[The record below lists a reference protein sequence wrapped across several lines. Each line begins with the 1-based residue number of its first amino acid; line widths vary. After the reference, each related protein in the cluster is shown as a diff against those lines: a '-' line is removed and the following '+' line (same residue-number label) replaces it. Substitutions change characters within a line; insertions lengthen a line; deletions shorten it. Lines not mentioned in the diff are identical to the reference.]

1 MASERVIVISWSP
14 DAITAAAPP
23 KGRYGRSGSLKWPWL
38 YDKLRA
44 KGYDKS
50 KAAAISNSRLK
61 FRKKGRL
68 NVLKAEQAHSS
79 AVLKRVAA
87 ADKAHKHVTGKQLTK

>member
-1 MASERVIVISWSP
+1 MIIEITWDDNAL
-14 DAITAAAPP
+14 TAAGPP
-23 KGRYGRSGSLKWPWL
+23 SGRYGRSSSLKWPWL

-50 KAAAISNSRLK
+50 KAAAIANSRLK

-68 NVLKAEQAHSS
+68 NVLKAADAHNPK
-79 AVLKRVAA
+79 VLNRVAR
-87 ADKAHKHVTGKQLTK
+87 ADKAGKHVTGKKLTGR

>member
-1 MASERVIVISWSP
+1 MTIVVISWSLE
-14 DAITAAAPP
+14 ALTAAAPP
-23 KGRYGRSGSLKWPWL
+23 GGRYGRSASLKWPWL

-50 KAAAISNSRLK
+50 KAAAIANSRLK

-68 NVLKAEQAHSS
+68 NVLKATDAHNPS
-79 AVLKRVAA
+79 VLKRVAK
-87 ADKAHKHVTGKQLTK
+87 ADKAGKHVTGKALTKS

>member
-1 MASERVIVISWSP
+1 MTVVVISWAP
-14 DAITAAAPP
+14 DALTAAAPA
-23 KGRYGRSGSLKWPWL
+23 KGRYGRSASLKWPWL

-68 NVLKAEQAHSS
+68 NVLHAQEAHDPK
-79 AVLKRVAA
+79 VLRRVAK
-87 ADKAHKHVTGKQLTK
+87 ADKAGKHVTGKQLVK